1 MTTKILTSF
10 SATEK
15 DLTKINQYSRRKL
28 NNSEVFT
35 FSMILSS
42 NDVDRDCEAF
52 TKESLIK
59 MAELFKGT
67 TGILDHNAKSKN
79 QIARIYKT
87 KVIKTNEKTIYK
99 KDKYLLKAWAYMV
112 KNETTKDLILKIDA
126 GIIKEV
132 SVSCSVE
139 KKICSI
145 CGSIYNGS
153 CEHVLGKKYP
163 QGLCYVKLKNPYD
176 AYEWSFVAIPSQID
190 AGVVKN
196 FGGGLNSS
204 MENQLKSKAF
214 IGTCYENRIKKNLVK
229 LCFLNNFM
237 RENSSCLNEILKK
250 LSIKELEA
258 LESEF
263 SKKLKEKDFS
273 KNLVSLNN
281 IKNKNDNLDF
291 VV

>member
-1 MTTKILTSF
+1 MITKILTPF

-15 DLTKINQYSRRKL
+15 DMTKINQYSRRKL

-59 MAELFKGT
+59 MAELFQGT
-67 TGILDHNAKSKN
+67 TGILDHSAKSKN

-87 KVIKTNEKTIYK
+87 KVVKTNEKTAYGE
-99 KDKYLLKAWAYMV
+99 DKYLLKAWAYMA

-132 SVSCSVE
+132 SVSCSIE

-145 CGSIYNGS
+145 CGSVYNGS

-163 QGLCYVKLKNPYD
+163 QGLCFVKLKNPYD
-176 AYEWSFVAIPSQID
+176 AYEWSFVAIPSQTD

-196 FGGGLNSS
+196 FGGLNNPLNN
-204 MENQLKSKAF
+204 ELKNKAF
-214 IGTCYENRIKKNLVK
+214 IGICYENRITLGKKTALVWMK
-229 LCFLNNFM
+229 F
-237 RENSSCLNEILKK
+237 
-250 LSIKELEA
+250 
-258 LESEF
+258 
-263 SKKLKEKDFS
+263 
-273 KNLVSLNN
+273 
-281 IKNKNDNLDF
+281 
-291 VV
+291 

>member
-1 MTTKILTSF
+1 MITKILTPF

-15 DLTKINQYSRRKL
+15 DMTKINQYSRRNL
-28 NNSEVFT
+28 NSCEVYT

-42 NDVDRDCEAF
+42 NEVDRDCEAF

-59 MAELFKGT
+59 MAELFQGT

-87 KVIKTNEKTIYK
+87 KVIKTNEKTVYK
-99 KDKYLLKAWAYMV
+99 KDKYLLKAWAYMI
-112 KNETTKDLILKIDA
+112 KNDATKDLILKIDA
-126 GIIKEV
+126 GIVKEV
-132 SVSCSVE
+132 SVSCSIE

-145 CGSIYNGS
+145 CGSVYNGS
-153 CEHVLGKKYP
+153 CDHVLGKKYP
-163 QGLCYVKLKNPYD
+163 QGLCFIKLQNPYD
-176 AYEWSFVAIPSQID
+176 AYEWSFVAIPSQLD

-196 FGGGLNSS
+196 FGISNNNTTN
-204 MENQLKSKAF
+204 ELKSKAF
-214 IGTCYENRIKKNLVK
+214 IGTCYENRLKKQLIK
-229 LCFLNNFM
+229 LCFLNGFM
-237 RENSSCLNEILKK
+237 KENASCLEDILKK

-258 LESEF
+258 IEYEL

-273 KNLVSLNN
+273 KNLINLSR